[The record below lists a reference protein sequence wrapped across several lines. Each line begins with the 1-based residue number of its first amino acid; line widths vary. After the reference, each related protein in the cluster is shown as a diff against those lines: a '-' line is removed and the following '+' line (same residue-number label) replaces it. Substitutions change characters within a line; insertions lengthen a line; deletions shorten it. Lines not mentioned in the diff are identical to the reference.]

1 MFLNTK
7 KIILNFCGMRGILI
21 SYIDHLKNKDMSDN
35 PDSYFKNVQ
44 VVNFDII
51 HHKCRG
57 DELKGTYKDY
67 RTIEKNIWLITQKRK
82 LKLFCRLPFVTKGTI
97 YGSNLTFLQL
107 SILKKILINC
117 FLS

>member
-7 KIILNFCGMRGILI
+7 KIILNFCGTRSILI
-21 SYIDHLKNKDMSDN
+21 SYIDHLKNKDMSDD

-51 HHKCRG
+51 HHECPG

-97 YGSNLTFLQL
+97 YGSNVTL
-107 SILKKILINC
+107 
-117 FLS
+117 